1 MHDTAWM
8 TLDPASHRPLT
19 RREVLKLLGA
29 SLAAPL
35 FSGCATSPVTGQT
48 IFVGMSEA
56 QEIALDRQLAPQQF
70 SQDLGPIQQASVNAY
85 VGEVGL
91 WAPQIPLDQGM
102 AQTARAYAIAG

>member
-1 MHDTAWM
+1 MRETAWM
-8 TLDPASHRPLT
+8 MSNFTGREPMT

-35 FSGCATSPVTGQT
+35 FSGCATSPVTGET

-70 SQDLGPIQQASVNAY
+70 SLDLGPIQQTSVNAY
-85 VGEVGL
+85 VSEVG
-91 WAPQIPLDQGM
+91 
-102 AQTARAYAIAG
+102 ARVHAVSHRPNMPYS